1 MNKKEEIIAKYNS
14 GVSVIELSKEYSLSR
29 ERIYQYLRQVPDFKK
44 LSKEKRLK
52 KVEKR
57 LEGYRHLLPQIF
69 ALREKGVGN
78 PRIAKQLGVTYVTIQ
93 KLTEGTPYDS
103 SKKAQAKRNRAINK
117 AYLSGLSQV
126 KIAKKFGMSQSSI
139 SIILLKT
146 NNGRLP
152 ERPSSRR

>member
-1 MNKKEEIIAKYNS
+1 MNKKEEIIAKYES
-14 GVSVIELSKEYSLSR
+14 GESVINLAKEYNLTR

-44 LSKEKRLK
+44 LSKEKRLQ
-52 KVEKR
+52 KVSQR
-57 LEGYRHLLPQIF
+57 LEGYKHLLPQIF
-69 ALREKGVGN
+69 ELREQGVGN
-78 PRIAKQLGVTYVTIQ
+78 PRIAKQLGVTYATIQ
-93 KLTEGTPYDS
+93 KLTEGTPYDN

-117 AYLSGLSQV
+117 DYLSGLSQV

-152 ERPSSRR
+152 ERPSSRK